1 MSEQKPAERN
11 ETHERLRTLKEFIRE
26 GEASTQDELVKALRK
41 KKFDVTQSTVSR
53 DLRRIGAVR
62 STNPEGETVYVLP
75 DEQQVLPPEVSED
88 IGILVRDIECNESL
102 IVLHTTAGAASLV
115 ARYIDSM
122 RSYLEILGTLAGDD
136 TIFIVP
142 ESTKKISGVMK
153 RIKEELE

>member
-1 MSEQKPAERN
+1 MAEPIERN
-11 ETHERLRTLKEFIRE
+11 ETQERLKTLKELIRE
-26 GEASTQDELVKALRK
+26 GEATTQDDLVKALRK
-41 KKFDVTQSTVSR
+41 RKFDVTQSTVSR

-62 STNPEGETVYVLP
+62 STDLEGNIVYLLS

-88 IGILVRDIECNESL
+88 LGVLVRNIESNESM

-136 TIFIVP
+136 CIFVVP
-142 ESTKKISGVMK
+142 VSTKKISSVVK